1 MIESALIIAIV
12 IAVAL
17 ITDVAILILIKI
29 LPKYRPTEVKL
40 QRFEAGNIPIGIP
53 KWTLPM
59 QYLGFVIIFMC
70 FEPIIVLLLLISAL
84 PIFEGY
90 FITLI
95 ALILLLPALYV
106 GYNYS
111 LEIANL
117 RR

>member
-1 MIESALIIAIV
+1 MIESALVVAII

-17 ITDVAILILIKI
+17 ITDIAVLILIRI
-29 LPKYRPTEVKL
+29 LPRYRPTEVKL

-70 FEPIIVLLLLISAL
+70 FEPIIVLLLLTSAIPL
-84 PIFEGY
+84 VESY
-90 FITLI
+90 LLTLI

-106 GYNYS
+106 GFNYS
-111 LEIANL
+111 LEVAGL

>member
-1 MIESALIIAIV
+1 MIESALVIAVIV
-12 IAVAL
+12 AVAL
-17 ITDVAILILIKI
+17 ITDLAILILIKI

-70 FEPIIVLLLLISAL
+70 FEPVIVLLLLISAL
-84 PIFEGY
+84 PLLESY
-90 FITLI
+90 LLTLI
-95 ALILLLPALYV
+95 AFILLLPALYV
-106 GYNYS
+106 GFNHS
-111 LEIANL
+111 LEIAGF

>member
-1 MIESALIIAIV
+1 MIEGALVIAV
-12 IAVAL
+12 VVAVAL
-17 ITDVAILILIKI
+17 ITDIAVLILIKI

-70 FEPIIVLLLLISAL
+70 FEPVIVLLLLLSSL
-84 PIFEGY
+84 PLLESYIL
-90 FITLI
+90 TMI

-106 GYNYS
+106 GYSYS
-111 LEIANL
+111 VEIAGL